1 MKKIFSGPI
10 EQDPAIINLLD
21 RMPESVK
28 TSFSEVQLSH
38 LRNAV
43 SSRQWGNH
51 KIDFR
56 GTFPFLRF
64 RYYYVLIAGKNQRSL
79 TREEIARSRFVN
91 ALLLAAFLSFS
102 AILGLLLLYLA
113 KSALGIDL
121 LPGHSLGIWDW
132 FKSG

>member
-1 MKKIFSGPI
+1 MKKVFTGPI
-10 EQDPAIINLLD
+10 EQDPAIINLLE
-21 RMPESVK
+21 RMPESVR

-43 SSRQWGNH
+43 SSRQWGHH

-56 GTFPFLRF
+56 GTFPFLRY
-64 RYYYVLIAGKNQRSL
+64 RYYYVFIAGKNQRTLS
-79 TREEIARSRFVN
+79 REEITTSRWLN
-91 ALLLAAFLSFS
+91 SLLLAIFLSFS
-102 AILGLLLLYLA
+102 TLLGLLLLYLA

-121 LPGHSLGIWDW
+121 IPGHSLGIWDW